1 MDSYK
6 EAKEVSYKKQ
16 LIVPLVILVISMIT
30 LSAIGFAYMHATE
43 LEVEK
48 NGLDSEYYEIDYM
61 GSDGVN
67 IDSKLD
73 AVKLSAYTK
82 IAIDPTATP
91 PRTFNA
97 YLHDADI
104 TKDFYVTIRSDMRA
118 DTVFT
123 LNTTVELGDV
133 LDQFITYDN
142 TKQTDVVYASAQT
155 DVAYDKTA
163 IHAGDTVKVTI
174 TLHIANKDIETI
186 TGTEINSHTEL
197 KTALDNLCENTYK
210 IKVTAKPTA

>member
-6 EAKEVSYKKQ
+6 EANNVSYKKQ

-30 LSAIGFAYMHATE
+30 LSALGFAYSHATE

-48 NGLDSEYYEIDYM
+48 NGLDSEYYEIDYTDE
-61 GSDGVN
+61 DGVTIN
-67 IDSKLD
+67 DKLD
-73 AVKLSAYTK
+73 AVKLSAYTE
-82 IAIDPTATP
+82 IAIDTSTTP
-91 PRTFNA
+91 PTRTFDA

-104 TKDFYVTIRSDMRA
+104 TKDFYVTIRSDMSA

-133 LDQFITYDN
+133 LGQFITYDN
-142 TKQTDVVYASAQT
+142 TNQTDVVYN
-155 DVAYDKTA
+155 KTT

-174 TLHIANKDIETI
+174 KLHIGNTDIKTI
-186 TGTEINSHTEL
+186 TGITPSEDAIDDVDDLDS
-197 KTALDNLCENTYK
+197 ALDSICSNTYN
-210 IKVTAKPTA
+210 IKVTAIPTA

>member
-6 EAKEVSYKKQ
+6 EDNPEFKKQ
-16 LIVPLVILVISMIT
+16 LLIPLAVLLMCVISLT
-30 LSAIGFAYMHATE
+30 AVGFAYMHASE
-43 LEVEK
+43 LEIEK

-67 IDSKLD
+67 INSKLD

-82 IAIDPTATP
+82 IAIDPSATP

-97 YLHDADI
+97 YLNDADI
-104 TKDFYVTIRSDMRA
+104 TKDFYVTIRSDMSA
-118 DTVFT
+118 DTEFT

-133 LDQFITYDN
+133 LGQFITYDN
-142 TKQTDVVYASAQT
+142 TDQTDVDYHNPT
-155 DVAYDKTA
+155 

-174 TLHIANKDIETI
+174 TLHIANEDIETI

-197 KTALDNLCENTYK
+197 KNALDTLCENTYK

>member
-6 EAKEVSYKKQ
+6 EDNPEFKKHL
-16 LIVPLVILVISMIT
+16 LIPLVVLLMCVISLT
-30 LSAIGFAYMHATE
+30 AVGFAYMHASE
-43 LEVEK
+43 LEIEK
-48 NGLDSEYYEIDYM
+48 NGLDSKYYEIDYM

-73 AVKLSAYTK
+73 AVKLSAYTE
-82 IAIDPTATP
+82 IAIDPTANP

-97 YLHDADI
+97 HLNDADI
-104 TKDFYVTIRSDMRA
+104 TKDFYVTIRSDMSA

-123 LNTTVELGDV
+123 LNTTVELRDV
-133 LDQFITYDN
+133 LGQFITYDN
-142 TKQTDVVYASAQT
+142 TNQTDVVYASAQT
-155 DVAYDKTA
+155 NVVYDKTA

-174 TLHIANKDIETI
+174 TLHIRNTDIKTI

-197 KTALDNLCENTYK
+197 KNALDTLCENTYN
-210 IKVTAKPTA
+210 IKVTAIPTA